1 MKISVE
7 NFGPVVSGEVEL
19 KPLTIFVGPN
29 GSGKSYIAMLTYA
42 LLHHSSFGRL
52 YGFPFSIR
60 RLLSH
65 RLAESGDGLSEF
77 NDWLS
82 VHFEEGRAPGSVDIS
97 RLPTNFVEVLEANAE
112 LWIGNFINSSKRE
125 LTRCFGAELNGL
137 SRLSSD
143 AAGFRISLEHSDPD
157 WSMAFSPDEG
167 KFPSERLGP
176 AFKTG
181 RVDLFE
187 TNRLV
192 RRRQLQRRFQ
202 NFDDGVTDGVTNE
215 VSTAIAEQIFGQ
227 LFGGMI
233 QQFPGSCYY
242 LPAARSGFLQS
253 HKLLASAIVS
263 RAPFAGIEPFPT
275 ARLTGAVADFI
286 GGLLTIE
293 SDEETDL
300 FDIAKFLEQNI
311 ADGQITMEAAG
322 VEYPEISFSSQ
333 GSRYLLHQ
341 TSSMVSEIAP
351 LVLYLKHTIDP
362 GDLLIIEEPESHL
375 HPYNQR
381 RLAWGIV
388 KMIRRGLRVILTTH
402 SDYFLSQLS
411 NFVRLSELED
421 ERARLNYDPD
431 DFLTPED
438 VGCYL
443 FELHDG
449 GPGSVIRSLDINV
462 EDGIPEDEF
471 SEISESLYNEYVDLE
486 YARTRHK

>member
-1 MKISVE
+1 MKILVDD
-7 NFGPVVSGEVEL
+7 FGPVVSGEVEL

-42 LLHHSSFGRL
+42 LFHSSPFGRFF
-52 YGFPFSIR
+52 GFPFPTR
-60 RLLSH
+60 RIVSH
-65 RLAESGDGLSEF
+65 RLAGSDDGLSEF
-77 NDWLS
+77 RDWLS
-82 VHFEEGRAPGSVDIS
+82 VHFDEGRALGGMDVS
-97 RLPTNFVEVLEANAE
+97 RLPPNFVEVLESNAE
-112 LWIGNFINSSKRE
+112 LWIKNFINSSKRE

-143 AAGFRISLEHSDPD
+143 GGGFRISFEHSQPD
-157 WSMAFSPDEG
+157 WNMVFSPDED
-167 KFPSERLGP
+167 KIPSESRGP
-176 AFKTG
+176 SFKNE

-187 TNRLV
+187 TNRLM
-192 RRRQLQRRFQ
+192 RRRRLQSGRQ
-202 NFDDGVTDGVTNE
+202 NSDDGITNE
-215 VSTAIAEQIFGQ
+215 MSTAIADQIFGQ
-227 LFGGMI
+227 LYGGMI
-233 QQFPGSCYY
+233 QEFPDSSYY

-300 FDIAKFLEQNI
+300 FEIAQFLEKDI
-311 ADGQITMEAAG
+311 ADGQISLEAAG
-322 VEYPEISFSSQ
+322 VEYPEIYFTSQ
-333 GSRYLLHQ
+333 GKQYLLHQ

-351 LVLYLKHTIDP
+351 LVLYLKHTVEP

-388 KMIRRGLRVILTTH
+388 KMVRRGLRVILTTH

-411 NFVRLSELED
+411 NFVRMSELED
-421 ERARLNYDPD
+421 ERVRLNYGPD

-443 FELHDG
+443 FEWNDE
-449 GPGSVIRSLDINV
+449 GPGSVIRPLDVNV

-471 SEISESLYNEYVDLE
+471 SEISEALYDEYVDLE
-486 YARTRHK
+486 YARTRNE